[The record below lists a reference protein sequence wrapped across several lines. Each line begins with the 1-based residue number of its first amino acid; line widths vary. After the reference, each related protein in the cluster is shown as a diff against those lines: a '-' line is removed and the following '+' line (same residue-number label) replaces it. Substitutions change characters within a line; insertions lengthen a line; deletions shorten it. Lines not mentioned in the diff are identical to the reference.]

1 MCACAIQFQR
11 LLYCSIRDDSKQSCR
26 VLSCCSL
33 NEAFNNEIHVQ
44 RQLKMAELVKNFVQP
59 QPNMEALEHFASIQR
74 SLHDYAQIL
83 PIIMPALC
91 AGIIASSLL
100 AIIIVW
106 IIKSYSCYIRFSRKI
121 LWLKLSSTNR
131 DPRVIS

>member
-1 MCACAIQFQR
+1 
-11 LLYCSIRDDSKQSCR
+11 
-26 VLSCCSL
+26 
-33 NEAFNNEIHVQ
+33 
-44 RQLKMAELVKNFVQP
+44 
-59 QPNMEALEHFASIQR
+59 MEALEHFASIQR

-121 LWLKLSSTNR
+121 VLNKSRPEGDFMILFRMCGELWR
-131 DPRVIS
+131 